1 MDPAS
6 KLLLLQGAPWC
17 LDLLV
22 TQRHQQEKRQS
33 WRRRLR
39 APRSHRDRQPWSG
52 GHAAIKPSVS
62 LRRSGA
68 RHVVLLVSI
77 LVCHSCVPD
86 WPFTSVTGR
95 HVHRHR
101 NQYPIRWAA
110 DVDGTG
116 SDLLFSPG
124 PCMNA
129 KPSQSYSASTRSA
142 WRLPFFRSTQ
152 PDRICSATRHRSGRF
167 RFKCHCSPLT
177 CVLRRP
183 SYADKRRRCPWRTAM
198 GWLC

>member
-1 MDPAS
+1 MRHSVLICSLRSTTNKRNNRVGVVAYGRHEATGTANRGAADTRRSSPLSAS
-6 KLLLLQGAPWC
+6 G
-17 LDLLV
+17 DLELV
-22 TQRHQQEKRQS
+22 TS
-33 WRRRLR
+33 CC
-39 APRSHRDRQPWSG
+39 WS
-52 GHAAIKPSVS
+52 ASSSAT
-62 LRRSGA
+62 LT
-68 RHVVLLVSI
+68 
-77 LVCHSCVPD
+77 CVPD

-95 HVHRHR
+95 HVHRHH

-142 WRLPFFRSTQ
+142 WRLPFFRSKQ

-167 RFKCHCSPLT
+167 RFECHCSPLT